1 MGRTKEI
8 NQAPADMPEILPAKS
23 KALVLAQDE
32 MAVILE
38 KDANNVKV
46 LAARLGYN
54 GPLQPDALEQICVG
68 KALAADRAT
77 FEFGASLLL
86 LRESCLH
93 GDWLER
99 LQRIGCLPRTAQ
111 RYMQVALKFKYD
123 TLTHLASLG
132 QMKLLELVVL
142 DDEEVA
148 AFANGESVR
157 GLTFADADRYSV
169 KELRAKLRDKDQ
181 ELQAAEKLAA
191 ELHSQKDK
199 LDRKLHHRTVAVT
212 DWPAEFKGLVDQV
225 QFAHKTIKHNIGSL
239 DVLREKA
246 MSIVAASPEEE
257 SALDRAKEIL
267 AEELLVAHRSCAAY
281 LEALGLSY
289 EKTLG
294 AFAKEGLYQ

>member
-1 MGRTKEI
+1 MI
-8 NQAPADMPEILPAKS
+8 NQMPTELQCLS
-23 KALVLAQDE
+23 LQMRKATSDLTE
-32 MAVILE
+32 MVRITPLSFGALTGSNTPSG
-38 KDANNVKV
+38 AH
-46 LAARLGYN
+46 LAA
-54 GPLQPDALEQICVG
+54 
-68 KALAADRAT
+68 
-77 FEFGASLLL
+77 
-86 LRESCLH
+86 
-93 GDWLER
+93 
-99 LQRIGCLPRTAQ
+99 
-111 RYMQVALKFKYD
+111 
-123 TLTHLASLG
+123 LG
-132 QMKLLELVVL
+132 QKKLLELVVL
-142 DDEEVA
+142 DDEEIA
-148 AFANGESVR
+148 AFANGEAVR
-157 GLTFADADRYSV
+157 GLTFTEADRYSV
-169 KELRAKLRDKDQ
+169 KELRAKLHDKEQ
-181 ELQAAEKLAA
+181 ELLAAEKLAA